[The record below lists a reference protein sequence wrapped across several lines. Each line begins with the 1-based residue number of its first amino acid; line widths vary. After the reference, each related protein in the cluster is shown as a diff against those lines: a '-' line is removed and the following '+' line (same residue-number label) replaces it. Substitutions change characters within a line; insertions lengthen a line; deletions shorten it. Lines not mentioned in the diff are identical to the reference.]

1 MKYNSEVIKQKNEIY
16 SKCSEAISYIA
27 YKWQPSLNKN
37 HMHGNDVRPVES
49 KITYSEKVAR
59 IACKL
64 IKDVGN
70 KEEKT
75 NTTNQRRAQNYH
87 KIQMVGSQ

>member
-1 MKYNSEVIKQKNEIY
+1 
-16 SKCSEAISYIA
+16 
-27 YKWQPSLNKN
+27 
-37 HMHGNDVRPVES
+37 MHGNDVRPVKS
-49 KITYSEKVAR
+49 KITHSEKVAR

-75 NTTNQRRAQNYH
+75 NTKNQRRAQNYH

>member
-1 MKYNSEVIKQKNEIY
+1 MKYNSEVIKQKNETY
-16 SKCSEAISYIA
+16 SKCSVAILYIA

-37 HMHGNDVRPVES
+37 YMHGNDVRTVES
-49 KITYSEKVAR
+49 KITHSEKVTQ

-75 NTTNQRRAQNYH
+75 NKKTEVCP
-87 KIQMVGSQ
+87 KLP